1 MKLAIRL
8 LCKTVPG
15 ALLVISYVGLGMLGF
30 CDLLGDG
37 GLQPETKR

>member
-1 MKLAIRL
+1 MKLAICI

-15 ALLVISYVGLGMLGF
+15 ALLVPCYVGLGMLGF

-37 GLQPETKR
+37 GLQPEKKR